1 MKIILLL
8 LCAVTLLFT
17 SGCFFPG
24 GRGDGDGR
32 GYGGHDDHGDHGGDH
47 GGDHDGGDH
56 H

>member
-1 MKIILLL
+1 MKYVLLL
-8 LCAVTLLFT
+8 LGAVTLLFT

-24 GRGDGDGR
+24 GRGDRDGR
-32 GYGGHDDHGDHGGDH
+32 DYRGHDDHGDHGGDH